1 MVFAVFFTL
10 PNAGLE
16 GKKRKAKI
24 DAVFLSTEGEQ
35 SHEVRKESGIPPD
48 KLRADRM
55 RVIRSRCRLYPGD
68 TERMEP
74 LHAELDRH

>member
-24 DAVFLSTEGEQ
+24 GAVFLSTEGEQ

-48 KLRADRM
+48 KL